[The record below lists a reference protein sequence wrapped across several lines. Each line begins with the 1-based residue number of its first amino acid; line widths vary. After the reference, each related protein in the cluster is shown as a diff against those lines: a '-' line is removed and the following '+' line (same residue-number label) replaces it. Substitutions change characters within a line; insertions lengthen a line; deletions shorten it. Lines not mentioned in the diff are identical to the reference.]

1 MKQVDRLL
9 IEAKKLAGYSGPE
22 LTLALVERF
31 GDSWTAAAHLWDRL
45 PGHSPAI
52 KKSAHTTQDA
62 AVEYIHRMAKQYP
75 NSRDVVIIVDD
86 VW

>member
-52 KKSAHTTQDA
+52 KKSATHDTGCRRGVYPQNGK
-62 AVEYIHRMAKQYP
+62 AVPQ
-75 NSRDVVIIVDD
+75 
-86 VW
+86 